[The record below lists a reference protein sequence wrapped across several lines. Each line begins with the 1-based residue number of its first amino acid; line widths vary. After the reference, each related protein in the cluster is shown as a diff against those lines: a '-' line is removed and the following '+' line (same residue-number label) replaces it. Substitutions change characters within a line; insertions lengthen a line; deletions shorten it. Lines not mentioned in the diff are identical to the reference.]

1 MMNTFVNNIYKG
13 DKAMTTLKSVAIA
26 LVVIKP
32 GSKDMQTGIVV
43 DEKVRSF

>member
-1 MMNTFVNNIYKG
+1 MNVIKQI
-13 DKAMTTLKSVAIA
+13 AIA
-26 LVVIKP
+26 LVVVKP